1 MDKNKWALV
10 LAHIGGLLV
19 LATVLAGFLPFFYN
33 KGIVYYGFG
42 WIKVGLVAAGLVIA
56 GFGLYKLFKK

>member
-10 LAHIGGLLV
+10 IVHVGGLLV

-42 WIKVGLVAAGLVIA
+42 WIKAGFVAAGLVMA
-56 GFGLYKLFKK
+56 AFGLFKRYKK